1 MATLIELTGLAETAT
16 VGVYVAT
23 IIADVDDHGDH
34 EEIEYGVVPGDTA
47 GIALDVSAAV
57 QTWLNNGGQVQPYTP
72 PTDEQLREEM
82 PPLSARQFRLGLI
95 TSGRVLEQV
104 DEAIAAIEDAQERA
118 AAQIEWQYATSFR
131 RLHPLVVNLS
141 IHLGFTP
148 EEVDALWMDAQ
159 EQ

>member
-1 MATLIELTGLAETAT
+1 MIVTKILSVAGTLETDVYIVTIRGEIDLGTPEDFAYGLRPEDGSRNAMQVREA
-16 VGVYVAT
+16 
-23 IIADVDDHGDH
+23 
-34 EEIEYGVVPGDTA
+34 
-47 GIALDVSAAV
+47 VSDFLAS
-57 QTWLNNGGQVQPYTP
+57 GGEVTTYAP

-104 DEAIAAIEDAQERA
+104 DEAIAVIEDAQDRA

-148 EEVDALWMDAQ
+148 EEVDALWMEAQ